1 MKRFFNLSILAIYEL
16 KLNKKL
22 FGINIVICG
31 MLFGVMLAM
40 CGLAMNMPKE
50 IQHQILDSEIGVIQ
64 ISNIDYKDIEYITQ
78 LPLDITVIAY
88 DMDWSMFEDSLN
100 STQRAVNDN
109 WDIDNSL
116 NFAYKSDSDDSE
128 VMDINHKLILGNEW
142 EKEDNEVKKINPLW
156 MDESL
161 ARCMDLDVG
170 DQIILSNSDCS
181 IDFYVKGIYCNQDK
195 TLAASYVSA
204 KLYGTLL
211 CEKKKD
217 LSVYA
222 KSNTSVYELLA
233 TIHSLKNDYFIVE
246 SYDENIYAM
255 FLLVVFVYI
264 VAALLLFI
272 TLGVMV
278 DFNTIYFS
286 LRQRFW
292 AMNKALGLTDYGR
305 KVVCCIMGI
314 SVIIVSYVC
323 GSVLSKLL
331 SGYFTE
337 YIKTLFDFTNLNMD
351 MTGFQRFVV
360 LLCSVL
366 LGCLVLWNK
375 NVNINSDIKG

>member
-1 MKRFFNLSILAIYEL
+1 
-16 KLNKKL
+16 
-22 FGINIVICG
+22 
-31 MLFGVMLAM
+31 
-40 CGLAMNMPKE
+40 
-50 IQHQILDSEIGVIQ
+50 
-64 ISNIDYKDIEYITQ
+64 
-78 LPLDITVIAY
+78 
-88 DMDWSMFEDSLN
+88 
-100 STQRAVNDN
+100 
-109 WDIDNSL
+109 
-116 NFAYKSDSDDSE
+116 
-128 VMDINHKLILGNEW
+128 
-142 EKEDNEVKKINPLW
+142 
-156 MDESL
+156 
-161 ARCMDLDVG
+161 
-170 DQIILSNSDCS
+170 
-181 IDFYVKGIYCNQDK
+181 
-195 TLAASYVSA
+195 
-204 KLYGTLL
+204 
-211 CEKKKD
+211 
-217 LSVYA
+217 
-222 KSNTSVYELLA
+222 
-233 TIHSLKNDYFIVE
+233 
-246 SYDENIYAM
+246 
-255 FLLVVFVYI
+255 
-264 VAALLLFI
+264 
-272 TLGVMV
+272 MV